1 MPHSSSAKKRMR
13 QNQKVRLRNRAVKT
27 FLKTRLKK
35 LQAAM
40 VTGST
45 EEARKEFVLTERAL
59 DKAARR
65 RVIHPNRAARKK
77 SRMAR
82 KLNRLAGQAPQ
93 A

>member
-35 LQAAM
+35 LGAAM